1 MPPHNNTRP
10 NANPPP
16 RPSNS
21 RPPVYS
27 SANPPPRQSN
37 SNPPPLQ
44 SKKNPPARQNKNPP
58 PNRPSNNP
66 PPNRP
71 SNNPPPNRPSNN
83 PPPNRPSNNPPPN
96 RPSNNPPP
104 NRPSDNPPPNS
115 MFNNPP
121 PNRPSTLQSP
131 DINVSDT
138 QHDSRINDTRSSKT
152 LPNIHPSSQKKNNT
166 QRPVIKNSNVIKPI
180 TISLILGAFFIILNI
195 FILIIFTNGSTVSNV
210 IVSFIGVFI
219 VMFLFLIC
227 IIYII
232 VLNGKKIK
240 LALQK
245 IAIIMSITFG
255 ATLLLLLFSN
265 NGKYPFINVF
275 ENSIGFFICSS
286 IYGSSLNKLFKFKNN
301 LFNDGEQFQPN
312 KNVLLTLFSLE
323 NFDNLYDN
331 FTNTDNK
338 YNFII
343 DNSDISILGDND
355 PNHFKKYLKSIVAY
369 KNTIGIL
376 GWFYI
381 TSFFTTL
388 VSIKYLSYV

>member
-1 MPPHNNTRP
+1 MPPRNNRRP
-10 NANPPP
+10 NANPSP
-16 RPSNS
+16 RQSNS
-21 RPPVYS
+21 RPPLYS
-27 SANPPPRQSN
+27 SANPPQH
-37 SNPPPLQ
+37 Q
-44 SKKNPPARQNKNPP
+44 SKKNPPARQNRIPPLRPSDNPP
-58 PNRPSNNP
+58 LRPSDNPPLRPSNNP
-66 PPNRP
+66 PLRPSDNPLLRPSDNPPLRPSDNPLLHRP
-71 SNNPPPNRPSNN
+71 SNNPPLQPSN
-83 PPPNRPSNNPPPN
+83 
-96 RPSNNPPP
+96 
-104 NRPSDNPPPNS
+104 
-115 MFNNPP
+115 
-121 PNRPSTLQSP
+121 LQSP
-131 DINVSDT
+131 DINL
-138 QHDSRINDTRSSKT
+138 SKT
-152 LPNIHPSSQKKNNT
+152 LSNTHPFSQKKNKNNT

-195 FILIIFTNGSTVSNV
+195 FILIIFTNDSTVSNV
-210 IVSFIGVFI
+210 IASFVGVFI

-240 LALQK
+240 MALQK

-265 NGKYPFINVF
+265 NGKYPFIIVF
-275 ENSIGFFICSS
+275 ENSIGFFICSF
-286 IYGSSLNKLFKFKNN
+286 IYGNSLNKLFKFKNN
-301 LFNDGEQFQPN
+301 LFNDDQQFQPN

-338 YNFII
+338 YNFIV

-355 PNHFKKYLKSIVAY
+355 PGHFKKYLKNIVAY

-388 VSIKYLSYV
+388 ISIKYLSYV